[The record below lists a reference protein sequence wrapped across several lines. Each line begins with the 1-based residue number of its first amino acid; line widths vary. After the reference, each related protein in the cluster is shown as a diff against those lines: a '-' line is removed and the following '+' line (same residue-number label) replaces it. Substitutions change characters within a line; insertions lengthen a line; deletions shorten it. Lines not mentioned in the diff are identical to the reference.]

1 MYMNKNP
8 SRERI
13 PTLLGIVE
21 PHAPLLTA
29 PPDTQ
34 PLYKV
39 MSIENLLRS
48 IEGNYLYFNRVDSYA
63 DFSGADLYD
72 GKRLPKDQPGN
83 ASGGLVKAPE
93 FSAAD
98 YYDQSRT
105 RTYACCFSLE
115 NSAFIWKNYGNGN
128 GRGKAG
134 IVFNFGR
141 LRAMINRTLQPGNA
155 VIEYRGERCRQVFSV
170 NYGLIDYVEW
180 EAYQGERRT
189 PS

>member
-13 PTLLGIVE
+13 PALLGIVE

-72 GKRLPKDQPGN
+72 GRQLPKDQPGN
-83 ASGGLVKAPE
+83 ASVGLIKAPE
-93 FSAAD
+93 FSALTTTISHAPEPMLVA
-98 YYDQSRT
+98 SP
-105 RTYACCFSLE
+105 
-115 NSAFIWKNYGNGN
+115 WKTQLSF
-128 GRGKAG
+128 GKIMEMVMAEAKP
-134 IVFNFGR
+134 VS
-141 LRAMINRTLQPGNA
+141 
-155 VIEYRGERCRQVFSV
+155 Y
-170 NYGLIDYVEW
+170 LISEDC
-180 EAYQGERRT
+180 AR
-189 PS
+189 